1 MLLSIL
7 GMLTVGLVGGV
18 AACVGFMLLGLLQF
32 VSITTTSLVGFAN
45 TSITGLVRFARQ
57 R

>member
-1 MLLSIL
+1 MLLGAS
-7 GMLTVGLVGGV
+7 GMLMVGLVVGV

-45 TSITGLVRFARQ
+45 TSIAGLVRFARQ